1 MKKPTLVILERIDSV
16 PVKGGCS
23 ACKEI
28 QFSTGSVITN
38 MQQHQKTLE
47 LMFREHFRTVHERE
61 TNQAAARS

>member
-1 MKKPTLVILERIDSV
+1 MKKPTLMILERIDSV

-28 QFSTGSVITN
+28 QFSTGSVISN

-61 TNQAAARS
+61 DANRAAAH